1 MISILRI
8 RSTRMTWYS
17 NDMVLECNEEY
28 LPLYLVG
35 TKIFSTARSKHCSIL
50 FNIIKMMNG

>member
-1 MISILRI
+1 M
-8 RSTRMTWYS
+8 
-17 NDMVLECNEEY
+17 NDFHSEDTQYPNRNMVLECNEEY